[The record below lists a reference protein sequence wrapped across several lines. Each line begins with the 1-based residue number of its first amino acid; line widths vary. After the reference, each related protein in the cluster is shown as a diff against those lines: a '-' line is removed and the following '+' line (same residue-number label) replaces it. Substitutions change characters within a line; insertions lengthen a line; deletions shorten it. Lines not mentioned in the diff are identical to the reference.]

1 MRRVLTGLLFLVL
14 LWVAVAGL
22 NAQASATDLLE
33 SDLDSLFD
41 EPEDGRED
49 LSEGDQ
55 KTSAGRMDE
64 SSDSDQTAPVSLIK
78 KEGMT
83 FTASYSFSA
92 GYSPGWS
99 ESPWFWN
106 SESPDFTQ
114 LVAAKMKSSLS
125 LNFQISPSFRVFQS
139 LSFSFPGYD
148 SDLFSGFDLSM
159 GDFFCDYTL
168 QDSVYFRIGK
178 HNVNWGISR
187 NYPYT
192 NLPVRIPLGS
202 SGGDAYAVKTDIPLG
217 VGGFQL
223 LVLARTGFFEDIQ
236 SPRAEE
242 AAYGLKYNLALPLAD
257 TDIGLFYHKD
267 MRLRAM
273 FSVKTTLWEKWEAYG
288 EGLVSLDQD
297 SLDDPVFAGGI
308 GFFNDFLD
316 GKLTVNGEYFFN
328 GERYTNYL
336 QTEDGIFEEDV
347 VPFIYGHNV
356 ALNLIGRPFK
366 GSFRL
371 FARWLHNFS
380 EGSGQI
386 VPGFSLRP
394 FENMSLNVA
403 FPLALGGR
411 NGTYY
416 SKNAD
421 QLNRP
426 FSAVIALT
434 FSGSYKTG
442 DGPSK

>member
-1 MRRVLTGLLFLVL
+1 MRRVFTGFLFLVFL
-14 LWVAVAGL
+14 SGAVTGL
-22 NAQASATDLLE
+22 IAQASSTDLLE

-41 EPEDGRED
+41 EPGEGAENN
-49 LSEGDQ
+49 SEGEEGGAI
-55 KTSAGRMDE
+55 AGGNE
-64 SSDSDQTAPVSLIK
+64 NSEPEPPAPVGLIK

-83 FTASYSFSA
+83 FTANYSFTA

-99 ESPWFWN
+99 EAPWFWN
-106 SESPDFTQ
+106 SDSPEFSQ

-168 QDSVYFRIGK
+168 QDKVYFRIGK

-192 NLPVRIPLGS
+192 NLPVRIPEGS
-202 SGGDAYAVKTDIPLG
+202 GGGDAYAVKTDIPLG

-223 LVLARTGFFEDIQ
+223 LVLARTGFFEDIR

-242 AAYGLKYNLALPLAD
+242 AAYGAKYNLALPAAD
-257 TDIGLFYHKD
+257 TDFGIFYHKD

-273 FSVKTTLWEKWEAYG
+273 VSVKATLWEKWETYG
-288 EGLVSLDQD
+288 EGLVSLDQK
-297 SLDDPVFAGGI
+297 SLDDPVFAGGV
-308 GFFNDFLD
+308 GFFNDFFG

-336 QTEDGIFEEDV
+336 QDEDDIFEEEI

-356 ALNLIGRPFK
+356 ALNLIGRPVK

-371 FARWLHNFS
+371 FIRWLHNFS

-416 SKNAD
+416 DKNAD

-442 DGPSK
+442 DGQSN